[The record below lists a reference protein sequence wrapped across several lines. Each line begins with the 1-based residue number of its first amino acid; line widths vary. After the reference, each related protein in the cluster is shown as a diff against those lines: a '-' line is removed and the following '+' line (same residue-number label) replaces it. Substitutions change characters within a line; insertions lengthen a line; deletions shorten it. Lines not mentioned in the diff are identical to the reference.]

1 LNVAVSSAGKRI
13 PGVFL
18 VQDAKASKREVAAF
32 RLDRMLGLGFVPVT
46 VEREV
51 QGQHGVVQGRPLKW
65 VTQAEVQQQG
75 LRGGGWCSVAPQY
88 QLMYSF
94 DTLIGNEERT
104 PGSILIDSD
113 DWFVYG
119 TSHAHSFGSGSS
131 LPPYLKA
138 RPPAPGAEF
147 RRRVGLLD
155 EPKLK
160 AGLGDLL
167 DAREIKAILERR
179 NLLLSLPAEAAVAGS
194 R

>member
-1 LNVAVSSAGKRI
+1 
-13 PGVFL
+13 
-18 VQDAKASKREVAAF
+18 
-32 RLDRMLGLGFVPVT
+32 
-46 VEREV
+46 
-51 QGQHGVVQGRPLKW
+51 
-65 VTQAEVQQQG
+65 
-75 LRGGGWCSVAPQY
+75 
-88 QLMYSF
+88 MYSF

-104 PGSILIDSD
+104 PASILIDSD

-119 TSHAHSFGSGSS
+119 TAHTHSFGSGSG
-131 LPPYLKA
+131 LPAYLKA
-138 RPPAPGAEF
+138 KPPAPGAEF

-167 DAREIKAILERR
+167 DARELKAILERR